1 MVPVNRRSDPSC
13 GSRSRSLA
21 GLPVVLMVLLSACGG
36 GTPETPPAADA
47 QPAAGVPVAAA
58 PQPDVDE
65 ALQRARQALAEERL
79 VAPPGDNA
87 IEHYLRVLE
96 RDPTN
101 PQATQAVVDV
111 FPLAVGAAERAL
123 DQRQVDEAERV
134 IGLLDRVDPRSYT
147 VSTLRVRLA
156 AAQQQ
161 QQQRE
166 ERQAAASAQ
175 AQQRASQEAA
185 AATAQRPAAAAAP
198 AAPAQTGAPVE
209 SASAPPAQSAPAPR
223 TPDPVAQSP
232 VPAPPAAARGETR
245 EARPLRQA
253 PPSFPVDAARRRQ
266 EGWVELEF
274 TIGSD
279 GAVRD
284 VAVVRAQPTRVFDR
298 EAVRAMQRWT
308 FEPALRE
315 GQPVET
321 RARRR
326 IEFRL

>member
-1 MVPVNRRSDPSC
+1 MGPVSRRFVPPC
-13 GSRSRSLA
+13 GSRRRSPA
-21 GLPVVLMVLLSACGG
+21 GLLVVLMVLLSACGG
-36 GTPETPPAADA
+36 GGPETPPAADA

-79 VAPPGDNA
+79 VTPPGDNA

-96 RDPTN
+96 LDPTN

-111 FPLAVGAAERAL
+111 FPLAAGAAERAL
-123 DQRQVDEAERV
+123 DQREVDEAERV

-161 QQQRE
+161 QQRE
-166 ERQAAASAQ
+166 DRQAAASAQ
-175 AQQRASQEAA
+175 ALQRASQEAA

-198 AAPAQTGAPVE
+198 AQTSANAEPAA
-209 SASAPPAQSAPAPR
+209 AQAAPAPS
-223 TPDPVAQSP
+223 TPAPVAQSP
-232 VPAPPAAARGETR
+232 VPAPPAPAAARGETR

-253 PPSFPVDAARRRQ
+253 PPAFPVDAARRRQ

-284 VAVVRAQPTRVFDR
+284 VVVMRAQPPRVFDR
-298 EAVRAMQRWT
+298 EAIRAMQRWT
-308 FEPALRE
+308 FEPALRD
-315 GQPVET
+315 GQAVET